1 MKLLFTGASG
11 FVGKNVVPSLK
22 AIYQLST
29 LGNSQRNDYIFDISK
44 ETPVF
49 HETFDVVVHA
59 AGKAHSTPN
68 SEGEKEEFFNV
79 NLQGTKNLCK
89 ALEISG
95 VPQSFIFISTVAV
108 YGLES
113 GDNISEDAPLNG
125 NTPYALSKIAA
136 EKFLKEWSEENKVK
150 LSILRPSLI
159 AGKDAP
165 GNLGA
170 MVNGLKSGR
179 YLSIKDVH
187 ARKSVL
193 MVDDI
198 SYLVERLN
206 NKSGIFNICDDTHP
220 TFKQL
225 ETVIAAQL
233 RKKSPVAVP
242 LLLIKILA
250 KIGDVAGDRF
260 PINSLKLKK
269 MISNLTFSN
278 EKAKKELQWSPTNVL
293 DKYKI

>member
-29 LGNSQRNDYIFDISK
+29 LGNSQKNDYIFDISK

-49 HETFDVVVHA
+49 HETFDLVVHA

-68 SEGEKEEFFNV
+68 SEDEKEEFFNV

-95 VPQSFIFISTVAV
+95 IPKSFIFISTVAV

-136 EKFLKEWSEENKVK
+136 EKFLREWSEENKVK

-170 MVNGLKSGR
+170 MVNALKSGR

-198 SYLVERLN
+198 SYLVERLT
-206 NKSGIFNICDDTHP
+206 NKSGIYNICDDTHP

-233 RKKSPVAVP
+233 GKKAPVAVP

-293 DKYKI
+293 EKYKI